1 MAESSHVLAFWS
13 VMMSLKW
20 RTGLAM
26 LGCCTRKA
34 QMADVPAVC
43 ESECRRERRRMC
55 GDSPLTLC
63 RVDDE
68 DGRVL
73 GRDEPRA
80 GVSGDGILLVRLIE
94 NQEQDDDV

>member
-1 MAESSHVLAFWS
+1 
-13 VMMSLKW
+13 
-20 RTGLAM
+20 
-26 LGCCTRKA
+26 
-34 QMADVPAVC
+34 MADVPAVC

-63 RVDDE
+63 RADDE

-80 GVSGDGILLVRLIE
+80 GVSGDGFLLEARRAE
-94 NQEQDDDV
+94 QEQDDNV

>member
-34 QMADVPAVC
+34 HMADVPAVC
-43 ESECRRERRRMC
+43 VCVGECRCVNEEECVEIRR
-55 GDSPLTLC
+55 SPFAEPMTKTGGFLDAMNLGK
-63 RVDDE
+63 RV
-68 DGRVL
+68 
-73 GRDEPRA
+73 
-80 GVSGDGILLVRLIE
+80 
-94 NQEQDDDV
+94 

>member
-34 QMADVPAVC
+34 HMADVPAVC
-43 ESECRRERRRMC
+43 ESECRCVSEEECVKNSR
-55 GDSPLTLC
+55 SPFAEPMTKTGGFLDATNL
-63 RVDDE
+63 
-68 DGRVL
+68 GRV
-73 GRDEPRA
+73 
-80 GVSGDGILLVRLIE
+80 
-94 NQEQDDDV
+94 